1 MKLNSKFKFDIKLKK
16 VLIWD
21 SNKSKFEIRWKTKVK
36 PNMKFKSVLH
46 SINKSRDLEYK
57 NHLQEN

>member
-16 VLIWD
+16 VLIQ
-21 SNKSKFEIRWKTKVK
+21 TKVSLKSDQK

-46 SINKSRDLEYK
+46 
-57 NHLQEN
+57 